1 MVAGPFLN
9 DTRAMAGPNV
19 CANHSGARASRYDH
33 LAPNQLSGIVHFQRR
48 FLPLIKYWFRSGDAM
63 RLGSYFDVSEE
74 ILILS
79 RAIYLQCVMVI
90 VTCKVD

>member
-9 DTRAMAGPNV
+9 DTRAKAGPNV
-19 CANHSGARASRYDH
+19 CANHSGASVSRYDH
-33 LAPNQLSGIVHFQRR
+33 LAPNRLSGFVHFQRR
-48 FLPLIKYWFRSGDAM
+48 FLPLIKYWFRSRDAM

-74 ILILS
+74 ILILL
-79 RAIYLQCVMVI
+79 RAIYLQCAMVI